1 MRRKPH
7 LQAFSVDFEQPEQAF
22 SDDLHEL
29 FVISEPASTPLQ
41 HLDFFVAFSFF
52 LNPNILTSY
61 IQGVR
66 PCWIYVE
73 PKKCFYT
80 FKAKTFDLNQ

>member
-1 MRRKPH
+1 MRQMPH

-22 SDDLHEL
+22 SDVLQEL

-41 HLDFFVAFSFF
+41 HLDFFVDFSFF

-66 PCWIYVE
+66 PCWIYGE
-73 PKKCFYT
+73 QKKYFYT
-80 FKAKTFDLNQ
+80 FMSKTF